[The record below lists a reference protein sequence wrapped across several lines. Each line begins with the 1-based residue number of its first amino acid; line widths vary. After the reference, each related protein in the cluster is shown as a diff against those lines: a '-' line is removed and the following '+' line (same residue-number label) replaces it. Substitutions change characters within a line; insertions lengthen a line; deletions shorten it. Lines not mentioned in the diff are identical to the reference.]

1 FFKALSILGQEK
13 PLFVITFG
21 GYVALPIS
29 LAAALKRIPFYLHEQ
44 TLSPGLANIFLSF
57 LARKVFVTFPET
69 VRRFPL
75 RNGQSLGNPI
85 KNFLQM
91 ERQPDWFQESDKP
104 LILILGGSAGSHSIN
119 LILEKIIPE
128 LSQKYFLIH
137 QTGDSSYR
145 DYDRLVKFKSAS
157 SYLPVKFIHPHEL
170 HFLFQKANLVITR
183 SGANTFFSLLYF
195 QKPSILI
202 PLPWARNNE
211 QYKQANLLKDLKVA
225 EIFPQTSEATSLI
238 KLVETVFRNE
248 KEYRHHFSQTGSHL
262 NLIVDAKELL
272 AKIHD

>member
-1 FFKALSILGQEK
+1 LSILRQEK
-13 PLFVITFG
+13 PSSVITFG

-44 TLSPGLANIFLSF
+44 TLSPGLANILLSF

-69 VRRFPL
+69 VKRFPL
-75 RNGQSLGNPI
+75 HNGQSLGNPI

-91 ERQPDWFQESDKP
+91 ERRPDWFRESDKP